1 MSQEDSA
8 QESSAKPRRKGR
20 KSGGRAGRHA
30 ERMKGSAGMAVR
42 PGMEGGAYKPLSD
55 RDIELIHDT
64 ALKVLANI
72 GIGEPI
78 PEILEYALPKGCTLD
93 ERGRLLFPRSLV
105 EDLIDI
111 SAKGYIAYAPNP
123 KNDLEISGQRVH
135 MATSGEA
142 VSILDYETQTYR
154 PSTLPDL
161 YDAARLADQLE
172 HIHTF
177 GQPFIASEWS
187 EDVFVHDMNIAYAEM
202 AGTDKPFALGIA
214 MVDHIDP
221 LVALFDAYL
230 GKEGGF
236 LERPFCIFGGC
247 PIVSPLRFGKENA
260 EVLVKVAKLGL
271 VGDIA
276 IAAQAGATAPAAL
289 AGALVQTFASS
300 LACLCVMN
308 LIRPGAATNFGIW
321 PFISDLRT
329 GAFSGGSGE
338 EALVIAAATQMANY
352 YGLTTSVPSG
362 MTDSKTMDAQAGYE
376 KAITTTAV
384 SLAGGNI
391 VSCYPGI
398 VGSLLA
404 QSFEGMVI
412 DNDMMGSVLRLLRGI
427 EVSDE
432 TLSYDI
438 IESTVRGV
446 GHYLNQEQTLEIMQT
461 EYLYP
466 QIGDRRTA
474 NDWQQGGKET
484 VYELAHARVKRML
497 ASHYPEYISP
507 AADAR
512 IREKFPIKL
521 DPKDMQPGNG
531 RW

>member
-1 MSQEDSA
+1 
-8 QESSAKPRRKGR
+8 
-20 KSGGRAGRHA
+20 
-30 ERMKGSAGMAVR
+30 MKGSAGMAVR

-187 EDVFVHDMNIAYAEM
+187 EDIFVHDMNIAYAEM

-308 LIRPGAATNFGIW
+308 LIQPGAATNFGIW

-338 EALVIAAATQMANY
+338 EALVIAAATQLANY

-412 DNDMMGSVLRLLRGI
+412 DNDMMGSVLRLLRGV
-427 EVSDE
+427 EVSEE
-432 TLSYDI
+432 TLSYEI

-497 ASHYPEYISP
+497 SSHYPEYISP

-512 IREKFPIKL
+512 IREKFAIKL
-521 DPKDMQPGNG
+521 DPKDMKPGNG

>member
-1 MSQEDSA
+1 
-8 QESSAKPRRKGR
+8 
-20 KSGGRAGRHA
+20 
-30 ERMKGSAGMAVR
+30 
-42 PGMEGGAYKPLSD
+42 
-55 RDIELIHDT
+55 
-64 ALKVLANI
+64 
-72 GIGEPI
+72 
-78 PEILEYALPKGCTLD
+78 
-93 ERGRLLFPRSLV
+93 
-105 EDLIDI
+105 
-111 SAKGYIAYAPNP
+111 
-123 KNDLEISGQRVH
+123 
-135 MATSGEA
+135 
-142 VSILDYETQTYR
+142 
-154 PSTLPDL
+154 
-161 YDAARLADQLE
+161 
-172 HIHTF
+172 
-177 GQPFIASEWS
+177 
-187 EDVFVHDMNIAYAEM
+187 MNIAYAEL
-202 AGTDKPFALGIA
+202 AGTDKPIALGIA
-214 MVDHIDP
+214 MVEHIDP
-221 LVALFDAYL
+221 LIALFDAYL

-260 EVLVKVAKLGL
+260 EVLVKVAQLGL
-271 VGDIA
+271 TGDIA

-300 LACLCVMN
+300 LACLCVTN
-308 LIRPGAATNFGIW
+308 LIRPGSAINFGIW

-338 EALVIAAATQMANY
+338 EALVIASATQLANH
-352 YGLTTSVPSG
+352 YGLITSVPSG

-384 SLAGGNI
+384 TLAGGNI

-412 DNDMMGSVLRLLRGI
+412 DNDMMGSVMRLLRGV

-438 IESTVRGV
+438 IESTVHGA

-466 QIGDRRTA
+466 EVGDRRTA
-474 NDWQQGGKET
+474 NDWQDGGRET
-484 VYELAHARVKRML
+484 VYELAHTRVKGLL
-497 ASHYPEYISP
+497 ANHYPEYIAP

-521 DPKDMQPGNG
+521 DPTAMKPGNG
-531 RW
+531 RWEA

>member
-1 MSQEDSA
+1 MIEDSPV
-8 QESSAKPRRKGR
+8 QKSSKKPTRGKRKG
-20 KSGGRAGRHA
+20 GGRAGRHA
-30 ERMKGSAGMAVR
+30 VRKKGTVGMAVHA
-42 PGMEGGAYKPLSD
+42 GLEGGTYKPLSD
-55 RDIELIHDT
+55 RDIERIHDT
-64 ALKVLANI
+64 ALNVLANI

-78 PEILEYALPKGCTLD
+78 PEMLEYALPKGCTIN
-93 ERGRLLFPRSLV
+93 EHGRLCFPRALV

-111 SAKGYIAYAPNP
+111 SAKEYIAYGTNP
-123 KNDLEISGQRVH
+123 KNDLQITGRRVH

-142 VSILDYETQTYR
+142 VNILDYETQAYR
-154 PSTLPDL
+154 PSKLVDL

-172 HIHTF
+172 HIHNF

-187 EDVFVHDMNIAYAEM
+187 ENVFVHDLNIAYAEL

-214 MVDHIDP
+214 MVEHIDP
-221 LVALFDAYL
+221 LIALFDAYL

-271 VGDIA
+271 TGDIA

-308 LIRPGAATNFGIW
+308 LIRPGAAINFGIW

-338 EALVIAAATQMANY
+338 EALVIASATQLANH
-352 YGLTTSVPSG
+352 YGMITSVPSG

-438 IESTVRGV
+438 IESTVYGA
-446 GHYLNQEQTLEIMQT
+446 GHYLNQDQTLKIMQT

-466 QIGDRRTA
+466 EVGDRRTA
-474 NDWQQGGKET
+474 NDWQDGGRET
-484 VYELAHARVKRML
+484 IYDLAHERVKRML
-497 ASHYPEYISP
+497 STHYPEYISP

-521 DPKDMQPGNG
+521 DPKDMKPGNG
-531 RW
+531 R